1 MAESLAE
8 KLKRIAREKREA
20 QEKLA
25 AAAVVV
31 EAEVANDQPKVVE
44 AKEEVSDDNS
54 EHASR
59 VKEETC
65 LSTRAVEYSGGA
77 DGNSKADDNC
87 TGCEDSGI
95 AATELTTSGAVIEV
109 DGTVNLSG
117 PHQTVLQPTPSSHPL
132 AMQFAELEAALL
144 TADPTFKTTLRDVH
158 RHLGKDPELVTLMTE
173 EEVAMIVKG
182 LVVFANAEV
191 VEPAKAKAVKAASRA
206 LKNISADDL

>member
-25 AAAVVV
+25 AAAVAV
-31 EAEVANDQPKVVE
+31 EVEVANGQPE
-44 AKEEVSDDNS
+44 KEEVNDGKASMSGVQGELQETVQQINDDRLS
-54 EHASR
+54 EDGDRQAAEDTIS
-59 VKEETC
+59 
-65 LSTRAVEYSGGA
+65 VEASGGISSINFIGC
-77 DGNSKADDNC
+77 DGS
-87 TGCEDSGI
+87 E
-95 AATELTTSGAVIEV
+95 TELTI
-109 DGTVNLSG
+109 
-117 PHQTVLQPTPSSHPL
+117 QPTPSSHPL

-173 EEVAMIVKG
+173 EEVEMIVKG

-191 VEPAKAKAVKAASRA
+191 VEPAKAKAVKTAAKA

>member
-25 AAAVVV
+25 AATAVVEV
-31 EAEVANDQPKVVE
+31 EAEVANDQPEKAPLNPEVFVE
-44 AKEEVSDDNS
+44 NS
-54 EHASR
+54 EANLEAR
-59 VKEETC
+59 FELAKA
-65 LSTRAVEYSGGA
+65 AVEEKPAGVIDSINFIGC
-77 DGNSKADDNC
+77 DGS
-87 TGCEDSGI
+87 E
-95 AATELTTSGAVIEV
+95 TELTI
-109 DGTVNLSG
+109 
-117 PHQTVLQPTPSSHPL
+117 QPTPSSHPL

-191 VEPAKAKAVKAASRA
+191 VEPAKAKAVKAASKA